1 MAENDQAPVE
11 IPAITEADLPKGN
24 PANVDRYNAVVEATP
39 VAEQDTAT
47 IEKARADG
55 WAPKDHWRG
64 DPAEW
69 VDAAE
74 FNARGPIMKKMNAQ
88 SSALAKAN
96 AKMAKL
102 EAAMEAMAETNQT
115 IMNKDTEEVL
125 GTLKQERAD
134 AISVGNGERV
144 NELDDEIEK
153 FKNTVVNDK
162 PGEREAGVADVAAV
176 TYPDEFY
183 QFEEQNTWYATQ
195 ERVDAGAPVDW
206 EMTQITDTLAQSF
219 YRGQQAQGLP
229 EPTPADALAYVQTK
243 LQVMYPDKFNSEAPA
258 PIPNQGNVRQPPPS
272 IVEPNGEISAN
283 QRNLQNAPKVHIDSL
298 PFEEQKMI
306 RKMAEGSNQPV
317 QDYLDQM
324 QERG

>member
-11 IPAITEADLPKGN
+11 IPAVTEADLPKGN
-24 PANVDRYNAVVEATP
+24 PANVDRYNAVVEAAP
-39 VAEQDTAT
+39 AAVAQDTAT
-47 IEKARADG
+47 IDKARADG

-125 GTLKQERAD
+125 GSLKQQRAD
-134 AISVGNGERV
+134 AISVGNGEKV

-153 FKNTVVNDK
+153 FKTTVGNVDA
-162 PGEREAGVADVAAV
+162 EREAGVADVAAV

-183 QFEEQNTWYATQ
+183 QFEEQNSWYATQ

-219 YRGQQAQGLP
+219 YRGQQAQGKP
-229 EPTPADALAYVQTK
+229 EPTPAEALVYVQNK

-258 PIPNQGNVRQPPPS
+258 PIPNPGNVRQPPPS
-272 IVEPNGEISAN
+272 ILEPNGEIHAN
-283 QRNLQNAPKVHIDSL
+283 PRNLQNAPKVTIDSL

-306 RKMAEGSNQPV
+306 RKMADGSNVPV